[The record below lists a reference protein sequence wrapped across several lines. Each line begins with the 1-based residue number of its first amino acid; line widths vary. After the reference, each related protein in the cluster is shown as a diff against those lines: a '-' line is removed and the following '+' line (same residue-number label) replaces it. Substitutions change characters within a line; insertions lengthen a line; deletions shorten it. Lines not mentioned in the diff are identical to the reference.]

1 MSKCKQVGNNSKD
14 ESSLVFEDDE
24 SVVQF
29 LLEKIPQIGAT
40 MIIDREGNLIKHTV
54 SKSFESEIDPHEIE
68 YIAKLIGLRYR
79 VADFDK
85 IRNGLKMTINVFKE
99 NCIIVTS
106 RSYNSIIAIMTKS
119 GNIEKIR
126 QIISQIK

>member
-1 MSKCKQVGNNSKD
+1 MSRCKQAGINSKD
-14 ESSLVFEDDE
+14 DSSLVFEDDE
-24 SVVQF
+24 SIIQY
-29 LLEKIPQIGAT
+29 LLEKIPEIGAT
-40 MIIDREGNLIKHTV
+40 MIIDKEGNLIKHTV
-54 SKSFESEIDPHEIE
+54 SKSFESEIDPHELE

-79 VADFDK
+79 VANFHK

-106 RSYNSIIAIMTKS
+106 HSYNSIIAIMTKN
-119 GNIEKIR
+119 GDIEKIR

>member
-1 MSKCKQVGNNSKD
+1 MSQITTVENNSKD

-24 SVVQF
+24 SIVQF
-29 LLEKIPQIGAT
+29 LLEKIPEIGAT

-79 VADFDK
+79 VADFHK
-85 IRNGLKMTINVFKE
+85 IRNGLQMTINVFKE

-106 RSYNSIIAIMTKS
+106 HSYNSIIAIMTKS
-119 GNIEKIR
+119 VDIEKIR

>member
-1 MSKCKQVGNNSKD
+1 MSQLTIGRKTSEAKP
-14 ESSLVFEDDE
+14 SLIFEDDE
-24 SVVQF
+24 LIVQF
-29 LLEKIPQIGAT
+29 LLEKISQIGAT

-54 SKSFESEIDPHEIE
+54 SKSFESEIDPHELE

-79 VADFDK
+79 IADFHK
-85 IRNGLKMTINVFKE
+85 IRNGLQMTINVFKD

-106 RSYNSIIAIMTKS
+106 HSYDSIIAIITKS
-119 GNIEKIR
+119 VDIEKVR

>member
-1 MSKCKQVGNNSKD
+1 MTQCKKVGNNSKD
-14 ESSLVFEDDE
+14 ESSLVFANDE

-40 MIIDREGNLIKHTV
+40 MIIGKEGNLIKHTV

-79 VADFDK
+79 VADFHK

-106 RSYNSIIAIMTKS
+106 HSYNSIIAIMTKS
-119 GNIEKIR
+119 VDIEKIR

>member
-1 MSKCKQVGNNSKD
+1 MSPITTVENNS
-14 ESSLVFEDDE
+14 EDK
-24 SVVQF
+24 SAVKF
-29 LLEKIPQIGAT
+29 LLEKIPEIGAT
-40 MIIDREGNLIKHTV
+40 MIIDREGNLVKHTV

-79 VADFDK
+79 IADFHK
-85 IRNGLKMTINVFKE
+85 IRCGLEMTINVFKD

-106 RSYNSIIAIMTKS
+106 RNDNSIIAIMTKS
-119 GNIEKIR
+119 VDVEKVR

>member
-1 MSKCKQVGNNSKD
+1 MSQITTVGNNSKD
-14 ESSLVFEDDE
+14 ESSLVFVNDE
-24 SVVQF
+24 SVIQF
-29 LLEKIPQIGAT
+29 LLEKIPGIGAT

-79 VADFDK
+79 VADFHK
-85 IRNGLKMTINVFKE
+85 IRGGLKMTINVFKE

-106 RSYNSIIAIMTKS
+106 RSDNSIIAIMTKS
-119 GNIEKIR
+119 GDIEKIR
-126 QIISQIK
+126 QIISKIK

>member
-1 MSKCKQVGNNSKD
+1 MYQVNQVGINSEH
-14 ESSLVFEDDE
+14 ESSLVFANDE
-24 SVVQF
+24 SIVQF

-40 MIIDREGNLIKHTV
+40 MIIDKEGKLIKHTV

-79 VADFDK
+79 VADFHK
-85 IRNGLKMTINVFKE
+85 IRNGLQMTINVFKE
-99 NCIIVTS
+99 IFIIVTS
-106 RSYNSIIAIMTKS
+106 HSYNSIIAIMTKS
-119 GNIEKIR
+119 VDIEKIR

>member
-1 MSKCKQVGNNSKD
+1 MSQLKQVGNNSEN

-29 LLEKIPQIGAT
+29 LLEKIPEIYAT

-54 SKSFESEIDPHEIE
+54 SKSFESEIDPPEIK

-79 VADFDK
+79 VGGFHK
-85 IRNGLKMTINVFKE
+85 IQRGLKMTINVFKD

-106 RSYNSIIAIMTKS
+106 RNGSSIIAIITKS
-119 GNIEKIR
+119 VDIEKIR
-126 QIISQIK
+126 QILSKIK

>member
-1 MSKCKQVGNNSKD
+1 MSQITIVGINTEY

-40 MIIDREGNLIKHTV
+40 MIISKEGNLIKQTV
-54 SKSFESEIDPHEIE
+54 SKSFESEIYPHELE
-68 YIAKLIGLRYR
+68 YIAKLIGLRFR
-79 VADFDK
+79 IAEFHK
-85 IRNGLKMTINVFKE
+85 IRGGLEMTINVFKE

-106 RSYNSIIAIMTKS
+106 RNGSSIIAIMTK
-119 GNIEKIR
+119 NVDIEKIR
-126 QIISQIK
+126 QIISKIK

>member
-1 MSKCKQVGNNSKD
+1 MSQVKQAGNNSKD
-14 ESSLVFEDDE
+14 ESSLVFANDE

-40 MIIDREGNLIKHTV
+40 MIIGREGKLIKHTV

-79 VADFDK
+79 VANFHK
-85 IRNGLKMTINVFKE
+85 IRNGLQMTINVFKE

-106 RSYNSIIAIMTKS
+106 RSYNSIIAIITKN
-119 GNIEKIR
+119 GDIEKIR
-126 QIISQIK
+126 QTISQIK

>member
-1 MSKCKQVGNNSKD
+1 MSKTITVGINGKV

-24 SVVQF
+24 SIVQF
-29 LLEKIPQIGAT
+29 LLKKIPQIGAT

-85 IRNGLKMTINVFKE
+85 IRNGLQMTINVFKK

-106 RSYNSIIAIMTKS
+106 HSYNSIIAIMTKS
-119 GNIEKIR
+119 VDIEKIR